1 MLASVLSGR
10 PPNPLLAKTLGPII
24 GEIEGVA
31 KSDIQG
37 DSKGEG
43 MDATNI
49 GHLAQ
54 QGYGL
59 LIALGI
65 KVLEAIALWI
75 VGRWLIGFSIRLID
89 RAMTHQKID
98 PTLVR
103 YFNNTVAAVLNI
115 VLVVA
120 ILGFFGIETTS
131 FAALVA
137 AAGVA
142 IGMAWS
148 GLLSNFA
155 AGVFLIILQPFRVGD
170 FVVAGGVM
178 GTVVEVGLFVTS
190 INTLDNIRNIVGNS
204 KIFGDVIQNF
214 STNAFRR
221 VDLTAQLS
229 HGVDPHQAI
238 ALLKAGLAKIPSVSA
253 DPAPSVEILNFNLAG
268 PVLAVRPFCSNKDY
282 WQVYFDTNTLI
293 KDSFTTA
300 GFSVPEQHY
309 MVRTAAA
316 GATTAA
322 HSA

>member
-1 MLASVLSGR
+1 M
-10 PPNPLLAKTLGPII
+10 
-24 GEIEGVA
+24 
-31 KSDIQG
+31 
-37 DSKGEG
+37 
-43 MDATNI
+43 

-54 QGYGL
+54 QGFAVL
-59 LIALGI
+59 VALGI

-75 VGRWLIGFSIRLID
+75 VGRWLIGFSVRLID
-89 RAMTHQKID
+89 RAMTRQKVD
-98 PTLVR
+98 PTLIR

-120 ILGFFGIETTS
+120 ILGCFGIETTS
-131 FAALVA
+131 FAALLA

-148 GLLSNFA
+148 GLLGNFA
-155 AGVFLIILQPFRVGD
+155 AGVFLIILQPFKVGD

-190 INTLDNIRNIVGNS
+190 INTLDNIRNIVGNG

-221 VDLTAQLS
+221 VELTAQLS

-238 ALLKAGLAKIPSVSA
+238 ALLKAGLVKIPNVA
-253 DPAPSVEILNFNLAG
+253 TKPAPSVEILTFNLAG
-268 PVLAVRPFCSNKDY
+268 PVLAVRPFCNNKDY

-316 GATTAA
+316 GATAAA